1 MKSRDNLKKKDSKDK
16 KSILNGN
23 SNRRD
28 LDSKEKEKRSGLDF
42 KENKNQKIKESK
54 RNWKKLNK
62 KKMQLFQE
70 QKEKK

>member
-1 MKSRDNLKKKDSKDK
+1 MKSRDNLKKKDSKEK

-42 KENKNQKIKESK
+42 KENKN
-54 RNWKKLNK
+54 
-62 KKMQLFQE
+62 
-70 QKEKK
+70 

>member
-1 MKSRDNLKKKDSKDK
+1 MKSRDNLRKKDSKEK
-16 KSILNGN
+16 KSILHGN
-23 SNRRD
+23 SNKRD
-28 LDSKEKEKRSGLDF
+28 LDSKEKERMSGLDF